1 MQSRLIVGQ
10 FRPKRSYRTGSL
22 ITMDAKKTFHRHPQQ
37 PGNDPTLTIRHSA
50 RLEKKVSAATRILE
64 FHTLFPARE
73 LRRHFTLFLGPTN
86 SGKTYQ
92 ALKIL
97 ADARSGS
104 YLAPLRLLALE
115 VADTLNGWGVPCH
128 MVTGEERIEV
138 DGALHSARTIEMMS
152 THLRQ
157 EVCVIDEAQ
166 MLGDADRGWAWT
178 QAILGARAEQ
188 VCVIGAPE
196 ARPAIEKLLRLT
208 EEPYQVINLERL
220 APLQSLPAPIMKFHA
235 LEPGTALV
243 AFSRAAVLGLKESV
257 EQQTGARAAVLYGA
271 LPPEVRR
278 QQAELFASGQA
289 PYLVATDAIGMGLN
303 LPIRTLLFAEDQKFI
318 DRRKHPLTP
327 MEVRQ
332 IAGRA
337 GRYGKNEVG
346 FVGTFR
352 IADDHIQAAL
362 QTAPHL
368 IHRAHLA
375 PNLDHLLALVALQR
389 ADKKPSLARL
399 LLLFAQAVKPDP
411 HVYEVAALEDQ
422 IFLAQ
427 ITDRYPNLEME
438 IRFVLANAPV
448 PLRALTA
455 VLAFERMV
463 RSVAHN
469 RLLTL
474 DEIVPLLDES
484 LPISLDMLE
493 TATRVVDLYCW
504 LHYRFPEQFPELELA
519 QERRRLINR
528 DISRLLRQTAKAPVV
543 PPPRE
548 KRPPLRRYDRRPR
561 RQRSS

>member
-1 MQSRLIVGQ
+1 MV
-10 FRPKRSYRTGSL
+10 FNKRPRHT
-22 ITMDAKKTFHRHPQQ
+22 DHRPAADHPYQLQ
-37 PGNDPTLTIRHSA
+37 KSA
-50 RLEKKVSAATRILE
+50 RLQKKLSAATRILE

-73 LRRHFTLFLGPTN
+73 SARHFTLFLGPTN

-138 DGALHSARTIEMMS
+138 EGALHSARTIEMVS
-152 THLRQ
+152 THQRQ

-178 QAILGARAEQ
+178 QAILGVRADR
-188 VCVIGAPE
+188 VCIIGAPE
-196 ARPAIEKLLRLT
+196 SRPAIEKLLHLT
-208 EEPYQVINLERL
+208 GEPFEVIHLERL
-220 APLQSLPAPIMKFHA
+220 APLQSLPAPIMRFRD
-235 LEPGTALV
+235 LQPGTALV
-243 AFSRAAVLGLKESV
+243 AFSRSAVLGLKESV
-257 EQQTGARAAVLYGA
+257 EQRTGARVAVLYGA

-289 PYLVATDAIGMGLN
+289 PFLVATDAIGMGLN
-303 LPIRTLLFAEDQKFI
+303 LPIRTLLFAQDHKFI

-337 GRYGKNEVG
+337 GRYGQNEIG

-352 IADDHIQAAL
+352 IADDHILTAL
-362 QTAPHL
+362 QTLPHS
-368 IHRAHLA
+368 IRRAHLA
-375 PNLDHLLALVALQR
+375 PNLDHLMALSNLEGQ
-389 ADKKPSLARL
+389 KKRSLARL
-399 LLLFAQAVKPDP
+399 LMLFAQAVKPDP
-411 HVYEVAALEDQ
+411 EVYEVAALEDQ

-427 ITDRYPNLEME
+427 ITDRYPVLEME
-438 IRFVLANAPV
+438 IRFALANAPV
-448 PLRALTA
+448 PLRALAA

-463 RSVAHN
+463 RTVAQN
-469 RLLTL
+469 QILLL
-474 DEIVPLLDES
+474 EEVVPLFSAELPVS
-484 LPISLDMLE
+484 LSLLE

-504 LHYRFPEQFPELELA
+504 LHFRFPDQFPELEMA
-519 QERRRLINR
+519 QNRRKEINR
-528 DISRLLRQTAKAPVV
+528 DISKLLRQTAKPVLPAPH
-543 PPPRE
+543 PRPTT
-548 KRPPLRRYDRRPR
+548 KSPVRRRSRS
-561 RQRSS
+561 RQRHSQPV

>member
-1 MQSRLIVGQ
+1 MTVSV
-10 FRPKRSYRTGSL
+10 
-22 ITMDAKKTFHRHPQQ
+22 
-37 PGNDPTLTIRHSA
+37 RHSA
-50 RLEKKVSAATRILE
+50 RLEKKLSAATRILE

-73 LRRHFTLFLGPTN
+73 LQRHFTLFLGPTN

-92 ALKIL
+92 ALRIL
-97 ADARSGS
+97 ADARTGS

-115 VADTLNGWGVPCH
+115 VADTLNSWGVPCH

-157 EVCVIDEAQ
+157 EVVVIDEAQ

-178 QAILGARAEQ
+178 QAILGARAER
-188 VCVIGAPE
+188 VCIIGAPE

-208 EEPYQVINLERL
+208 EEPYEVVNLERL
-220 APLQSLPAPIMKFHA
+220 SPLQPLAAPVMKFRA

-352 IADDHIQAAL
+352 IADDHIMSAL
-362 QTAPHL
+362 HTAPHA

-375 PNLDHLLALVALQR
+375 PTFDHLMALANLQR
-389 ADKKPSLARL
+389 QDRKPSLARMM
-399 LLLFAQAVKPDP
+399 LLFAHAVKPDP
-411 HVYEVAALEDQ
+411 TVYEVAALEDQ

-427 ITDRYPNLEME
+427 ITDRYPALAME
-438 IRFVLANAPV
+438 IRFALANAPV
-448 PLRALTA
+448 PLRALSA

-463 RSVAHN
+463 RTVAHHHP
-469 RLLTL
+469 LGL
-474 DEIVPLLDES
+474 DEVVPLFSEEF
-484 LPISLDMLE
+484 PPSLDLLE
-493 TATRVVDLYCW
+493 TAMRVVDLYCW
-504 LHYRFPEQFPELELA
+504 LHYRFPEQFPELEPA
-519 QERRRLINR
+519 QERRRSINR
-528 DISRLLRQTAKAPVV
+528 EISRLLRQSAKAPVAAH
-543 PPPRE
+543 PSS
-548 KRPPLRRYDRRPR
+548 PPLRRPPVRRSFR
-561 RQRSS
+561 SRQRRHNPA

>member
-1 MQSRLIVGQ
+1 MDANRSHHQQSRRL
-10 FRPKRSYRTGSL
+10 P
-22 ITMDAKKTFHRHPQQ
+22 
-37 PGNDPTLTIRHSA
+37 NDLQVSVRHSA
-50 RLEKKVSAATRILE
+50 RLEKKLSAATRILE

-73 LRRHFTLFLGPTN
+73 MRRHFTLFLGPTN

-92 ALKIL
+92 ALRIL

-115 VADTLNGWGVPCH
+115 VADTLNSWGVPCH
-128 MVTGEERIEV
+128 MITGEERIEV

-157 EVCVIDEAQ
+157 DVVVIDEAQ

-178 QAILGARAEQ
+178 QAILGARAER
-188 VCVIGAPE
+188 VCIIGAPE
-196 ARPAIEKLLRLT
+196 AQPAIEKLLRLT
-208 EEPYQVINLERL
+208 EEPYEVIHLERL
-220 APLQSLPAPIMKFHA
+220 APLQPLSAPVMKFSA

-243 AFSRAAVLGLKESV
+243 AFSRAAVLGLKERV
-257 EQQTGARAAVLYGA
+257 EQQTGVRVAVLYGA

-352 IADDHIQAAL
+352 IADEHILHAL
-362 QTAPHL
+362 HTPPHA

-375 PNLDHLLALVALQR
+375 PTPDHLWALANLQR
-389 ADKKPSLARL
+389 QDKKPSLARL

-411 HVYEVAALEDQ
+411 AVYEVASLDDQ

-427 ITDRYPNLEME
+427 ITDRYPGLAME
-438 IRFVLANAPV
+438 LRFVLANAPV
-448 PLRALTA
+448 PLRALAA

-469 RLLTL
+469 HILTL
-474 DEIVPLLDES
+474 DEVVPLFSEDF
-484 LPISLDMLE
+484 PASLDSLE
-493 TATRVVDLYCW
+493 TAMRVVDLYCW
-504 LHYRFPEQFPELELA
+504 LHYRFPEQFPELADA
-519 QERRRLINR
+519 QERRRSINR
-528 DISRLLRQTAKAPVV
+528 EISRLLRQIAKPTTVV
-543 PPPRE
+543 QQLPHKPPFRRQF
-548 KRPPLRRYDRRPR
+548 RPRPR
-561 RQRSS
+561 RKPSS

>member
-1 MQSRLIVGQ
+1 MNSSRP
-10 FRPKRSYRTGSL
+10 FYRKGRQPMANSPQIAHKSVRL
-22 ITMDAKKTFHRHPQQ
+22 QKK
-37 PGNDPTLTIRHSA
+37 L
-50 RLEKKVSAATRILE
+50 SAATRILE
-64 FHTLFPARE
+64 FHALFPARGS
-73 LRRHFTLFLGPTN
+73 RRHFTLFLGPTN

-115 VADTLNGWGVPCH
+115 VADTLNAWGVPCH

-138 DGALHSARTIEMMS
+138 DGALHSARTIEMLS
-152 THLRQ
+152 TNAQQ

-178 QAILGARAEQ
+178 QAILGVQAER
-188 VCVIGAPE
+188 VCIIGAPE

-208 EEPYQVINLERL
+208 DEPFEVVTLERL
-220 APLQSLPAPIMKFHA
+220 SPLQPLSAPVTRFQA

-243 AFSRAAVLGLKESV
+243 AFSRAAVLGLKEAV
-257 EQQTGARAAVLYGA
+257 EQRTGARVAVLYGA

-278 QQAELFASGQA
+278 QQAELFGSGQA
-289 PYLVATDAIGMGLN
+289 PFLVATDAIGMGLN
-303 LPIRTLLFAEDQKFI
+303 LPIRTLLFAQDHKFI

-337 GRYGKNEVG
+337 GRYGQNEVG

-352 IADDHIQAAL
+352 IPDDHILAAL
-362 QTAPHL
+362 ETQPHP
-368 IHRAHLA
+368 IQRAHLA
-375 PNLDHLLALVALQR
+375 PNLDHLLALANLEGQQ
-389 ADKKPSLARL
+389 KPSLARL
-399 LLLFAQAVKPDP
+399 LTLFARAVKPDP
-411 HVYEVAALEDQ
+411 DVYEMAAMEDQ

-427 ITDRYPNLEME
+427 ITDRYPALEME
-438 IRFVLANAPV
+438 IRFILANAPV

-463 RSVAHN
+463 RTVAQD
-469 RLLTL
+469 RVLLL
-474 DEIVPLLDES
+474 EELLPPDPAN
-484 LPISLDMLE
+484 LPPSLDLLE

-504 LHYRFPEQFPELELA
+504 LHFRFPSQFPERDLA
-519 QERRRLINR
+519 QNRRKEINR
-528 DISRLLRQTAKAPVV
+528 EISKLLRQTAKPTVGPARNPHPARK
-543 PPPRE
+543 PPA
-548 KRPPLRRYDRRPR
+548 RRRRSP
-561 RQRSS
+561 SVSKG

>member
-1 MQSRLIVGQ
+1 MNSDLRLHHTNHWPSANHKSVRLQ
-10 FRPKRSYRTGSL
+10 KR
-22 ITMDAKKTFHRHPQQ
+22 
-37 PGNDPTLTIRHSA
+37 
-50 RLEKKVSAATRILE
+50 VSAATRILE

-73 LRRHFTLFLGPTN
+73 TTRHFTLFLGPTN
-86 SGKTYQ
+86 SGKTFQ

-115 VADTLNGWGVPCH
+115 VADTLNAWGVPCH

-138 DGALHSARTIEMMS
+138 EGALHSARTIEMLS

-166 MLGDADRGWAWT
+166 MLGDVDRGWAWT
-178 QAILGARAEQ
+178 QAILGVRADR

-196 ARPAIEKLLRLT
+196 SRPAIEKLLRLT
-208 EEPYQVINLERL
+208 NEPFDVVNLERL
-220 APLQSLPAPIMKFHA
+220 APLQPLADPVMRFRD
-235 LEPGTALV
+235 LQPGTALV
-243 AFSRAAVLGLKESV
+243 AFSRSAVLGLKESV
-257 EQQTGARAAVLYGA
+257 EQHTGAQAAVLYGA

-289 PYLVATDAIGMGLN
+289 PFLVATDAIGMGLN
-303 LPIRTLLFAEDQKFI
+303 LPIRTLLFTQDHKFI

-337 GRYGKNEVG
+337 GRYGQNEVG

-352 IADDHIQAAL
+352 IPNESIVTALHTPPHSIQ
-362 QTAPHL
+362 
-368 IHRAHLA
+368 RAHLA
-375 PNLDHLLALVALQR
+375 PTLDHLLALANMEGQ
-389 ADKKPSLARL
+389 KKQSLARL
-399 LLLFAQAVKPDP
+399 LTLFARSVKPDP
-411 HVYEVAALEDQ
+411 EVYEVAALDDQ

-427 ITDRYPNLEME
+427 MTDRHAALEME
-438 IRFVLANAPV
+438 IRFALANAPV

-463 RSVAHN
+463 RTVAQN
-469 RLLTL
+469 QVLLLEEVVPVFSTALPITL
-474 DEIVPLLDES
+474 DL
-484 LPISLDMLE
+484 LE

-504 LHYRFPEQFPELELA
+504 LHFRFPDQFPELTLA
-519 QERRRLINR
+519 QNRRKEINR
-528 DISRLLRQTAKAPVV
+528 DISKLLRQTAKPLAVHVADARPATK
-543 PPPRE
+543 PPA
-548 KRPPLRRYDRRPR
+548 RRHYRS
-561 RQRSS
+561 RQRRTPLV

>member
-1 MQSRLIVGQ
+1 
-10 FRPKRSYRTGSL
+10 
-22 ITMDAKKTFHRHPQQ
+22 MDANRSHSRNAARH
-37 PGNDPTLTIRHSA
+37 GTEMTVSVRHSA
-50 RLEKKVSAATRILE
+50 RLEKKLSAATRILE

-73 LRRHFTLFLGPTN
+73 LQRHFTLFLGPTN

-92 ALKIL
+92 ALRIL
-97 ADARSGS
+97 ADARTGS
-104 YLAPLRLLALE
+104 YLAPLRLLAVE
-115 VADTLNGWGVPCH
+115 VADTLNAWGVPCH

-157 EVCVIDEAQ
+157 EVVVIDEAQ

-178 QAILGARAEQ
+178 QAILGARAER
-188 VCVIGAPE
+188 VCIIGAPE

-208 EEPYQVINLERL
+208 EEPYEVVNLERL
-220 APLQSLPAPIMKFHA
+220 SPLQPLAAPVMKFRA

-352 IADDHIQAAL
+352 IADDHIMSAL
-362 QTAPHL
+362 HTAPHA
-368 IHRAHLA
+368 IQRAHLA
-375 PNLDHLLALVALQR
+375 PNFDHLMALANLQR
-389 ADKKPSLARL
+389 QDRKPSLARMM
-399 LLLFAQAVKPDP
+399 LLFAHAVKPDP
-411 HVYEVAALEDQ
+411 TVYEVAALEDQ

-427 ITDRYPNLEME
+427 ITDRYPALAME
-438 IRFVLANAPV
+438 VRFALANAPV
-448 PLRALTA
+448 PLRALSA

-463 RSVAHN
+463 RTVAQNHP
-469 RLLTL
+469 LGL
-474 DEIVPLLDES
+474 EEVVPLFNEAFPPALD
-484 LPISLDMLE
+484 LLE
-493 TATRVVDLYCW
+493 TAMRVVDLYCW
-504 LHYRFPEQFPELELA
+504 LHYRFPEQFPELEPA
-519 QERRRLINR
+519 QERRRSINR
-528 DISRLLRQTAKAPVV
+528 EISRLLRQSAKAPAAAQASSA
-543 PPPRE
+543 PPPR
-548 KRPPLRRYDRRPR
+548 RPPVRRSFRSRQR
-561 RQRSS
+561 RQNPT